1 MRSSNRA
8 NVTATFSVIF
18 NSHHQV
24 GQTLVERMVER
35 MVVERKVALPMVAE
49 RMVVERMVALPM
61 VVECQAH
68 LLPEDPASLD

>member
-1 MRSSNRA
+1 
-8 NVTATFSVIF
+8 
-18 NSHHQV
+18 
-24 GQTLVERMVER
+24 MVER